1 MKYRKTSRG
10 TSRKLAGFLNK
21 GQLKRLEINYETTN
35 GSPIINNRIV
45 DIYSDAISIKF
56 EDASCCSVRPDSNTF
71 NLSNLLQSSTKEQF
85 LYLSMKVFRGQEL
98 YYRFSNEV
106 VQVLLKSNIEITR
119 SLISFEIKSE
129 LIIIFV
135 IDECSI
141 KVFDNITYNVINEFA
156 INEEAINDFN
166 NYMINEIS
174 KRKIKQ

>member
-1 MKYRKTSRG
+1 
-10 TSRKLAGFLNK
+10 
-21 GQLKRLEINYETTN
+21 
-35 GSPIINNRIV
+35 
-45 DIYSDAISIKF
+45 
-56 EDASCCSVRPDSNTF
+56 
-71 NLSNLLQSSTKEQF
+71 
-85 LYLSMKVFRGQEL
+85 MKVFRGQEL

-166 NYMINEIS
+166 NYIINEIS
-174 KRKIKQ
+174 KRKIK

>member
-21 GQLKRLEINYETTN
+21 GQLKRLGVKYETTN

-98 YYRFSNEV
+98 YYKFSNEV
-106 VQVLLKSNIEITR
+106 IQVLLKSNIEVTKT
-119 SLISFEIKSE
+119 LISFEFKPE
-129 LIIIFV
+129 LIIIFDV
-135 IDECSI
+135 DKYGILVFNKATYTIMKRFIINDEKIIS
-141 KVFDNITYNVINEFA
+141 
-156 INEEAINDFN
+156 DFN
-166 NYMINEIS
+166 NYIINEIS
-174 KRKIKQ
+174 KRKIK